1 MKIKIKKTTRVVII
15 LIAILVVAFAS
26 IRFSPYPQLKKFSQ
40 RNYSTRVYDAQGELL
55 QILPL
60 ENGLRREWTDY
71 EDIPDEV
78 KKYILAAEDG
88 KFFFHFGVDF
98 GAIFMALKQ
107 NISSKRTVRGASTIT
122 MQLVKIISEDGTQA
136 FEKKTNPYLKKVGD
150 IFNAFRLEAR
160 LSKKQ
165 ILELYLNNVPFGLN
179 CEGITT
185 AARTIFSK
193 ELSSLTTEEIC
204 CLAVIPRRPSG
215 NNPLINPEECLAK
228 ANQLYKRVNKTS
240 ADINC
245 SSFSRFE
252 YPQAMPHYINYLKK
266 TITPM
271 PPELHLAADLD
282 LYNHTQ
288 MLTMQALKEAETSRI
303 SNAAVLVLDNEN
315 NSVLCWLGN
324 ANWFDD
330 EHSGQ
335 VDGVLALN
343 QPGSS
348 MKPFLYAL
356 GLEKKYTPSSILADV
371 PKEFGESN
379 VYIPANFNNRFNG
392 PVRYRVALASSLNI
406 PAVSI
411 LDEIGVP
418 VYLQCLEKL
427 GFDSL
432 KENGSQ
438 ADLGLALG
446 AGEVSLKELA
456 AAFSVFT
463 RDGKYLPLTY
473 EQDAPAGGGIQVF
486 ERDTSRIIAKF
497 LSDTSARAKGFG
509 YTQTFETKYPSIFK
523 TGTSNQY
530 QNIVAL
536 GATPKWTV
544 AVWMGNFSG
553 ETVIGKT
560 GSSLPASI
568 AKQVLDYLMASTE
581 GKKVGDFP
589 EPEEYELRPVCLVSG
604 LEPSKYCNSVVYEY
618 FKNSETYGICDWHTW
633 GCGLVE
639 GYVNYPSEYQQWF
652 RLSNRNGEVDYQ
664 DSSLYILSPNNN
676 SVFFYDNANKERLAL
691 TVEATGGY
699 KDDLI
704 VKYDGEIIKKIGR
717 PFVFDLPIEI
727 GRHKVILY
735 CGNDI
740 QELNYEVR

>member
-1 MKIKIKKTTRVVII
+1 MKFIKSKIVRVAVVFAVILAVI
-15 LIAILVVAFAS
+15 YAIF
-26 IRFSPYPQLKKFSQ
+26 RFTPYPQLKKFLS
-40 RNYSTRVYDAQGELL
+40 RNYSTRIYDAQGELL

-71 EDIPDEV
+71 EDIPAEV
-78 KKYILAAEDG
+78 KKYFLVAED
-88 KFFFHFGVDF
+88 KRFFLHSGVDF
-98 GAIFMALKQ
+98 GAILVAFKQ
-107 NISSKRTVRGASTIT
+107 NLTSKRTVRGASTIT
-122 MQLVKIISEDGTQA
+122 MQLVKIISPEIKQSSTA
-136 FEKKTNPYLKKVGD
+136 VSNPYLIKLRD
-150 IFNAFRLEAR
+150 IFNAFRLETR

-179 CEGITT
+179 CEGVTT

-193 ELSSLTTEEIC
+193 ELNQLSPEEIC
-204 CLAVIPRRPSG
+204 CLAVIPRRPSA
-215 NNPLINPEECLAK
+215 NNPLINPEICVEK
-228 ANQLYKRVNKTS
+228 ANLLYQRVNKTKT
-240 ADINC
+240 DINC

-252 YPQAMPHYINYLKK
+252 YPQKMPHYINYLKK
-266 TITPM
+266 EINPM
-271 PPELHLAADLD
+271 PAELHLAADLE
-282 LYNHTQ
+282 LFNYTQ
-288 MLTMQALKEAETSRI
+288 HLAMQALQESQNSRI
-303 SNAAVLVLDNEN
+303 SNASVLVLDNEN

-324 ANWFDD
+324 ANWFDE

-348 MKPFLYAL
+348 MKPFLYAV
-356 GLEKKYTPSSILADV
+356 GLEHGYNPSSVLADV
-371 PKEFGESN
+371 PKEFGNSN

-411 LDEIGVP
+411 LDDVGVP
-418 VYLQCLEKL
+418 LYLQYLEKL
-427 GFDSL
+427 GFESL
-432 KENGSQ
+432 KNTGVQ

-456 AAFSVFT
+456 TAFSVFT
-463 RDGKYLPLTY
+463 RDGKYIPLTY
-473 EQDAPAGGGIQVF
+473 ELDAPKGKSIQIY
-486 ERDTSRIIAKF
+486 EKDTSRIIAKF

-568 AKQVLDYLMASTE
+568 AKQVLDYLMSSPL
-581 GKKVGDFP
+581 GKFCGDFP
-589 EPEEYELRPVCLVSG
+589 EPDEYELHPVCLVSG
-604 LEPSKYCNSVVYEY
+604 MEPSKYCNSIVYEY
-618 FKNSETYGICDWHTW
+618 FKVKEKYGTCDWHT
-633 GCGLVE
+633 GYSD

-652 RLSNRNGEVDYQ
+652 RLSNRNGGVNYS
-664 DSSLYILSPNNN
+664 DSDLYILSPNND
-676 SVFFYDNANKERLAL
+676 SVFFYDPSNKERLAI

-699 KDDLI
+699 EEFLTI
-704 VKYDGEIIKKIGR
+704 EYDGKYYKKIGR
-717 PFVFDLPIEI
+717 PFVFDLPMEL
-727 GRHKVILY
+727 GFHKVKLY
-735 CGNDI
+735 CGPNI
-740 QELNYEVR
+740 QELTFEVR